1 MYFKNR
7 RSLQLSTRMVELILS
22 VCRKLLP
29 LKCLLGVVPLKLLL
43 VKLYILI
50 YVVKSLNTE
59 HNSHLCNYN
68 KHFWFNNVVKMGNQ
82 IGSTPSVW
90 TIIIC

>member
-43 VKLYILI
+43 VNLYILI
-50 YVVKSLNTE
+50 YGVHYLLLANRQNMLLTQSN
-59 HNSHLCNYN
+59 
-68 KHFWFNNVVKMGNQ
+68 
-82 IGSTPSVW
+82 
-90 TIIIC
+90 

>member
-1 MYFKNR
+1 MYVIEIKQNNQKIMYFKNR
-7 RSLQLSTRMVELILS
+7 RSLQLSMRMVELILS

-50 YVVKSLNTE
+50 YGVHYLLLANRQNMLLTQL
-59 HNSHLCNYN
+59 SH
-68 KHFWFNNVVKMGNQ
+68 
-82 IGSTPSVW
+82 
-90 TIIIC
+90 

>member
-7 RSLQLSTRMVELILS
+7 RSLQLSMRMVELILS

-50 YVVKSLNTE
+50 YGVHYLLLANFSKYAAHTIKPLNLKSLNTE

-68 KHFWFNNVVKMGNQ
+68 KN
-82 IGSTPSVW
+82 
-90 TIIIC
+90 